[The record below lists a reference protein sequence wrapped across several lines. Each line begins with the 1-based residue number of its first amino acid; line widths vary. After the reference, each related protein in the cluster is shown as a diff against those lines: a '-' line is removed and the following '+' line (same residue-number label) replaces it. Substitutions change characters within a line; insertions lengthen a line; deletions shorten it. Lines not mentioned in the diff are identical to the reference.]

1 MVKATF
7 DNLSK
12 DKQDRVTEA
21 LLKEFSAHTLA
32 SAQVARIVKEA
43 RIARGTFYKYFE
55 DLTDAYQ
62 YLFKLAMRD
71 LHTGL
76 TGRMGADELYQM
88 TKDFVTKA
96 TGSQYYNL
104 IRLHYAAN
112 EALLPSSRPNKQM
125 PACAWAA
132 MALSHE
138 AIKEAL
144 LDPDKADFYLDR
156 EHEVLEK
163 LFSQHK

>member
-1 MVKATF
+1 M
-7 DNLSK
+7 
-12 DKQDRVTEA
+12 
-21 LLKEFSAHTLA
+21 
-32 SAQVARIVKEA
+32 
-43 RIARGTFYKYFE
+43 
-55 DLTDAYQ
+55 TDAYQ
-62 YLFKLAMRD
+62 YLFKLVMRD

-96 TGSQYYNL
+96 TGSQYYDL

-112 EALLPSSRPNKQM
+112 EALLPSNKPKQM

-132 MALSHE
+132 MVLSHE

-156 EHEVLEK
+156 EHEALEK

>member
-7 DNLSK
+7 ENLSK
-12 DKQDRVTEA
+12 DKKDRVTEA

-32 SAQVARIVKEA
+32 STQVARIVKEA
-43 RIARGTFYKYFE
+43 GIARGAFYKYFE

-62 YLFKLAMRD
+62 YLFKLVMRD

-96 TGSQYYNL
+96 TGSQYY
-104 IRLHYAAN
+104 A
-112 EALLPSSRPNKQM
+112 
-125 PACAWAA
+125 
-132 MALSHE
+132 
-138 AIKEAL
+138 
-144 LDPDKADFYLDR
+144 
-156 EHEVLEK
+156 
-163 LFSQHK
+163 

>member
-7 DNLSK
+7 ENLSK
-12 DKQDRVTEA
+12 DKQDRVTAA

-43 RIARGTFYKYFE
+43 GIARGAFYKYFE

-96 TGSQYYNL
+96 TGSQYYDL
-104 IRLHYAAN
+104 ICLHYAAN
-112 EALLPSSRPNKQM
+112 EALLPSSRPKQM

-132 MALSHE
+132 NDA
-138 AIKEAL
+138 A
-144 LDPDKADFYLDR
+144 
-156 EHEVLEK
+156 
-163 LFSQHK
+163 

>member
-7 DNLSK
+7 ENLSK

-43 RIARGTFYKYFE
+43 GIARGAFYKYFE

-96 TGSQYYNL
+96 TGSQYYDL

-112 EALLPSSRPNKQM
+112 EALLPSKQQAQADAGLCLGGHGLVTRGDQGSLAGPGQGRFLLRPG
-125 PACAWAA
+125 A
-132 MALSHE
+132 
-138 AIKEAL
+138 
-144 LDPDKADFYLDR
+144 
-156 EHEVLEK
+156 
-163 LFSQHK
+163 

>member
-7 DNLSK
+7 ENLSK

-21 LLKEFSAHTLA
+21 LFKEFSAHTLA

-43 RIARGTFYKYFE
+43 GIARGAFYKYFE

-76 TGRMGADELYQM
+76 TDRMGADELYQM
-88 TKDFVTKA
+88 TRDFVTKA
-96 TGSQYYNL
+96 TGSQYYDL

-112 EALLPSSRPNKQM
+112 EMLLPSNKPKQM

-156 EHEVLEK
+156 EHEALEK

>member
-1 MVKATF
+1 M
-7 DNLSK
+7 
-12 DKQDRVTEA
+12 
-21 LLKEFSAHTLA
+21 LA

-43 RIARGTFYKYFE
+43 GIARGAFYKYFE

-96 TGSQYYNL
+96 TGSQYYDL

-156 EHEVLEK
+156 EHEALEK

>member
-1 MVKATF
+1 M
-7 DNLSK
+7 
-12 DKQDRVTEA
+12 
-21 LLKEFSAHTLA
+21 
-32 SAQVARIVKEA
+32 
-43 RIARGTFYKYFE
+43 
-55 DLTDAYQ
+55 TDAYQ

-96 TGSQYYNL
+96 TGSQYYDL

-156 EHEVLEK
+156 EHEALEK

>member
-7 DNLSK
+7 ENLSK

-21 LLKEFSAHTLA
+21 LLKEFSVHTLA

-43 RIARGTFYKYFE
+43 GIARGAFYKYFA

-62 YLFKLAMRD
+62 YLFKLAM
-71 LHTGL
+71 HTGL
-76 TGRMGADELYQM
+76 IGRMGADELYQM

-96 TGSQYYNL
+96 TGSQYYDL

-112 EALLPSSRPNKQM
+112 EALLPSSRPKQM
-125 PACAWAA
+125 PACTWAA

-156 EHEVLEK
+156 EHEALEK

>member
-1 MVKATF
+1 MKESKQVLRTRKLISQSL
-7 DNLSK
+7 LSLLREQNFN
-12 DKQDRVTEA
+12 DISVTDICNHA
-21 LLKEFSAHTLA
+21 MITRA
-32 SAQVARIVKEA
+32 
-43 RIARGTFYKYFE
+43 TFYKYFE

-96 TGSQYYNL
+96 TGSQYYDL

-112 EALLPSSRPNKQM
+112 EALLPSHKPKQM

-156 EHEVLEK
+156 EHEALEK